1 MAFRHLLFLCT
12 YDLQAAPLPSRQR
25 PPPPSSPL
33 SAHPPPIDRDAGGI
47 LTCKRPA
54 ARLFRP
60 RRRDRCPLRG
70 LWQKKCPAAD
80 TMIGVSRRERATK
93 EVRRACAPFGVSRC
107 RRLSGYAWM
116 DTWATKKGLDRFVEP
131 LKDLVGMRGFEP
143 PTTCTPCRYA
153 SQAALHPESK
163 SHCTVLSSEG
173 QGFCAGKRRSVLTRG
188 SQRGANPML
197 SIPDGVFFSREAN
210 ECVFE
215 TIGKASVFHSDQWSL
230 L

>member
-1 MAFRHLLFLCT
+1 MSPPGPMAKEMPGGR
-12 YDLQAAPLPSRQR
+12 YDDRRVAAGTSDERSPSCLWPVRCFSL
-25 PPPPSSPL
+25 SS
-33 SAHPPPIDRDAGGI
+33 SV
-47 LTCKRPA
+47 
-54 ARLFRP
+54 
-60 RRRDRCPLRG
+60 
-70 LWQKKCPAAD
+70 WVY
-80 TMIGVSRRERATK
+80 M
-93 EVRRACAPFGVSRC
+93 
-107 RRLSGYAWM
+107 M
-116 DTWATKKGLDRFVEP
+116 DTGRATKKGLDRFVEP

-188 SQRGANPML
+188 SQRGAIPML
-197 SIPDGVFFSREAN
+197 PIPDGVFFSREAN